1 MKPPSLAGTG
11 ETANLLMLNREL
23 RLPDL
28 LTSNLPPREHQAHHE
43 YTQEL
48 IERLEKV
55 HDMLREQQM
64 AVRLEDG
71 DEPPLF

>member
-1 MKPPSLAGTG
+1 
-11 ETANLLMLNREL
+11 MLGREM

-28 LTSNLPPREHQAHHE
+28 LTSNPPLREHQAHHE

-48 IERLEKV
+48 VKPLEEA

-64 AVRLEDG
+64 AVRQEDRE
-71 DEPPLF
+71 EPILF